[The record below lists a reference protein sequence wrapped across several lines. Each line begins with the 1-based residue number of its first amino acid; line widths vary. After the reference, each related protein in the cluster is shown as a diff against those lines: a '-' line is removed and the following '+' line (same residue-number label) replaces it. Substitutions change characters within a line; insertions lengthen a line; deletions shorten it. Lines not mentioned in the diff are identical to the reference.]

1 MDAFGEVDTPAEFTS
16 ICCDVCENQAAYQM
30 VDCKEELKILD
41 DALKQVGSKGEVK
54 IYEWVR
60 GSKVSWTNE
69 FDKSALS
76 YGNHRGRDID
86 FGGNF

>member
-1 MDAFGEVDTPAEFTS
+1 MD
-16 ICCDVCENQAAYQM
+16 M

-41 DALKQVGSKGEVK
+41 DALKKVGSKVEVK
-54 IYEWVR
+54 ISEWVC

-76 YGNHRGRDID
+76 YGNHKAEILV
-86 FGGNF
+86 FGENF